1 MIRRRCESQELRL
14 KWRSCVRAALGVCA
28 LMLTS
33 GLHAASL
40 FLPVDP
46 AIDGALTAKSASVE
60 RSTPVVPDA
69 WERRVRVARQELTAA
84 RADVESGGAGRLLLN
99 VRSGVRLDVVVERTA
114 ATKWGYS
121 LSGRVAGRIVGFVT
135 LVVHENAVAG
145 SIWTPDSA
153 YELTY
158 LGGGVH
164 ALREVTNAP
173 AVTCSGALSSVF
185 SSANATHRTK
195 DSDDGSVVDILVVWT
210 PEAEDEYG
218 GAKPQVL
225 SRISHLVAY
234 TNDAFERSGAFVAL
248 NLVGAEQVDYLETD
262 SGNWFV
268 DSSTDFDR
276 LIVPDDGHMD
286 DVHDRR
292 NTLGAD
298 LVYLLTRRSGG
309 QASSSGFTT
318 GGGTAWVFAHEVG
331 HVFGVAHDRYESGVL
346 AYQHGFTTLTT
357 RGCVRTIMSYNTDCD
372 VSVGISWP
380 MYASPWRYSPRF
392 GLPLG
397 VTRFSKERGTRGP
410 ADAVLTLNRNR
421 HRVANFLPT
430 RAGE

>member
-1 MIRRRCESQELRL
+1 MSW
-14 KWRSCVRAALGVCA
+14 WRSAPIVFGAVALGA
-28 LMLTS
+28 PN
-33 GLHAASL
+33 GGHAAGL

-46 AIDGALTAKSASVE
+46 GPNAAPTAKSSFMG

-69 WERRVRVARQELTAA
+69 WERRVRVARQELATA
-84 RADVESGGAGRLLLN
+84 RADVESGGAGRLVLN

-121 LSGRVAGRIVGFVT
+121 LSGRVAGRSVGFVT

-145 SIWTPDSA
+145 SIWTPDSG

-164 ALREVTNAP
+164 ALRDVANAP
-173 AVTCSGALSSVF
+173 AAACSGALSSEF
-185 SSANATHRTK
+185 SSANATHRTN

-210 PEAEDEYG
+210 PEAEDKHG
-218 GAKPQVL
+218 GAKPQLL

-262 SGNWFV
+262 SGDWFV
-268 DSSTDFDR
+268 DSATDLRR

-292 NTLGAD
+292 NALGAD
-298 LVYLLTRRSGG
+298 LVYLLTRRAGG
-309 QASSSGFTT
+309 RASYSGFTT
-318 GGGTAWVFAHEVG
+318 GSGTAWVFAHEVG

-357 RGCVRTIMSYNTDCD
+357 GRCVQTIMSYNTDCD
-372 VSVGISWP
+372 VIVGISWP

-397 VTRFSKERGTRGP
+397 VPRFSKERGTRGP